1 MKKLFLAV
9 IALISLNVAF
19 AQKEVKYAKLYY
31 KDMKVENNDVTITVD
46 NAVSTDAETKFKLK
60 ITNKTNDF
68 IIYKPEESKFTING
82 KESKP
87 TEKTKTIK
95 PNDSDW
101 LIINL
106 KGPGYNGVKS
116 YSFLVD
122 GMYKVSASEK
132 GIATP
137 DFRLPVTKNEFKTG
151 NYTVKVNKLYKE
163 SDATNLKLDI
173 TYNGD
178 KIGVVNSEKG
188 GVVMPDGN
196 EYATKKSTGLLAKS
210 GPILLKK
217 GDTESITLNW
227 DRMEG
232 GKAMDMQKVEMMVK
246 FNDMFTESTPQKLK
260 PETVQMEFDEVMSNE
275 KGK

>member
-9 IALISLNVAF
+9 IAVSSLNIAM
-19 AQKEVKYAKLYY
+19 AQKEVKYAKLFY
-31 KDMKVENNDVTITVD
+31 KDMKVENSDVTITVD
-46 NAVSTDAETKFKLK
+46 NAVATEGETKFKLK

-68 IIYKPEESKFTING
+68 ILYKPEESKFTING
-82 KESKP
+82 KDFTPS
-87 TEKTKTIK
+87 EKAKTIK

-106 KGPGYNGVKS
+106 KGPGYNSVKS
-116 YSFLVD
+116 YTFLVD
-122 GMYKVSASEK
+122 GLYKVSTAEK
-132 GIATP
+132 GIVTP

-173 TYNGD
+173 SYNGD
-178 KIGVVNSEKG
+178 KIGVVFAEKAG
-188 GVVMPDGN
+188 ALMPDGN
-196 EYATKKSTGLLAKS
+196 EYAAVKSTGLLAKS

-217 GDTESITLNW
+217 GDEESVTLNW
-227 DRMEG
+227 NRMEG
-232 GKAMDMQKVEMMVK
+232 GKTMDMQKVEMMIK
-246 FNDMFTESTPQKLK
+246 FNDMFTEAAPQKLK
-260 PETVQMEFDEVMSNE
+260 PETLQMEFDQVTSDA

>member
-9 IALISLNVAF
+9 IAVCSLNVSI

-46 NAVSTDAETKFKLK
+46 NAVSTDGETKFKLK

-68 IIYKPEESKFTING
+68 VIFKPEESKFIING

-87 TEKTKTIK
+87 SEKSKIIK

-106 KGPGYNGVKS
+106 KGPNYNGVKS

-122 GMYKVSASEK
+122 GLYKVSANEK
-132 GIATP
+132 GISTP

-151 NYTVKVNKLYKE
+151 GFTVKVNKLYKE

-178 KIGVVNSEKG
+178 KVGVVNSEKA
-188 GVVMPDGN
+188 GVLMPDGN
-196 EYATKKSTGLLAKS
+196 EYAAVKPTGLLAKS
-210 GPILLKK
+210 GPVLLKK
-217 GDTESITLNW
+217 GDEESVTLNW
-227 DRMEG
+227 NRMEG
-232 GKAMDMQKVEMMVK
+232 GKTMDMQKVEMMVK
-246 FNDMFTESTPQKLK
+246 FNDMFSESTPQKMK
-260 PETVQMEFDEVMSNE
+260 PETLQMEFDEVMSNE

>member
-1 MKKLFLAV
+1 MKKLVLAFLALSC
-9 IALISLNVAF
+9 ANLLS

-31 KDMKVENNDVTITVD
+31 KNMNVENSDVTISVD
-46 NAVSTDAETKFKLK
+46 NAVSTDGETKFKLK

-68 IIYKPEESKFTING
+68 IIYKPEESKFIING

-87 TEKTKTIK
+87 TEKSKTIK

-101 LIINL
+101 MIINL
-106 KGPGYNGVKS
+106 KGPNYNGVKS
-116 YSFLVD
+116 YSYALD
-122 GMYKVSASEK
+122 GLYKVSATEK

-151 NYTVKVNKLYKE
+151 NFTVKVNKVYKE

-178 KIGVVNSEKG
+178 KIGVINAEKAG
-188 GVVMPDGN
+188 TLMPDGN
-196 EYATKKSTGLLAKS
+196 EYASVKSTGLLAKS
-210 GPILLKK
+210 GPVLLKK
-217 GDTESITLNW
+217 GETESVTLNW
-227 DRMEG
+227 NRMEG
-232 GKAMDMQKVEMMVK
+232 GKAMDMQKVEMMIK
-246 FNDMFTESTPQKLK
+246 FNDMFSEATPQKLK
-260 PETVQMEFDEVMSNE
+260 PETLQMEFDEVTSNE

>member
-1 MKKLFLAV
+1 MKKLFLAI
-9 IALISLNVAF
+9 IAVSGLNMAM

-46 NAVSTDAETKFKLK
+46 NAVSTDGETKFKLK

-68 IIYKPEESKFTING
+68 IIYKPEESKFMING

-87 TEKTKTIK
+87 SEKTKTIK

-101 LIINL
+101 MIINL

-116 YSFLVD
+116 YSFLID
-122 GMYKVSASEK
+122 GMYKVSANEK

-137 DFRLPVTKNEFKTG
+137 DFRLPVTKNDFKTG
-151 NYTVKVNKLYKE
+151 NFTVKVNKLYKE

-178 KIGVVNSEKG
+178 KIGIVNAEKA

-196 EYATKKSTGLLAKS
+196 EYATKKATGLLAKS
-210 GPILLKK
+210 GPMVLKK
-217 GDTESITLNW
+217 GDEESVTLNW

-232 GKAMDMQKVEMMVK
+232 GKTMDMQKVEMMVK
-246 FNDMFTESTPQKLK
+246 FNEMFSEATPQKLK
-260 PETVQMEFDEVMSNE
+260 PETLQMEFDEVMSNE